1 MIVGCILNYGMRDAH
16 SAAAGPLRQTL
27 RAVRAHPEYGCRPD
41 LDQCPATVETV
52 LRRAALLAR
61 RPLDILLLGDDDL
74 LGLTLSLGAARR
86 RIAVLDVDRV
96 LLGLIQ
102 QFAPAGAIEFS
113 EHDVRRGLPRHLRG
127 HFDEVFTDPPYTL
140 AGQLLFVHRAVA
152 ALRPGNGAGLY
163 LCASPAYLSATQLEV
178 VNCFLLSAGFE
189 LAARYE
195 DFNRYKAPPDVR
207 RDLKEKGCRRIAW
220 LDSDLFHY
228 VRRRAARVPPL
239 PRDYKGRIYDY
250 DTTTSRS

>member
-1 MIVGCILNYGMRDAH
+1 MTVVHSRGVGRVRKVL
-16 SAAAGPLRQTL
+16 S
-27 RAVRAHPEYGCRPD
+27 AVRAHPEYGCRPD

-74 LGLTLSLGAARR
+74 LGLTLALGAARR
-86 RIAVLDVDRV
+86 RIAVLDVDRA

-102 QFAPAGAIEFS
+102 RFAPAGTVEFA
-113 EHDVRRGLPRHLRG
+113 EQDLRHGLPRHFRG
-127 HFDEVFTDPPYTL
+127 RFDEVFTDPPYTL
-140 AGQLLFVHRAVA
+140 AGQLLFLHRAVA
-152 ALRPGNGAGLY
+152 ALRPSDGVSLY
-163 LCASPAYLSATQLEV
+163 VCASPAYLSAIQSRA
-178 VNCFLLSAGFE
+178 VNSFLQAAGFE
-189 LAARYE
+189 LAAKYE